1 MDEAALS
8 LPLVVVFLL
17 EPGEAHLAGNV
28 DLLASGELEL
38 GTAQGLSGDLNLL
51 VLGADGDQ
59 DLADLHSGGCSIR
72 LSEGAAHTGRQ
83 AIGTSARQ
91 SLVDTQNVVRMRSH
105 ADVEEIP
112 SSVGDH
118 ELVRGNSGSLEA
130 LTGDLLVLIADHVG
144 GGREL
149 VARQLLLAAV
159 EDPDLRIRHTSA
171 VLGLRVGLAVGVAVA
186 SCRSA
191 AHGDYLEG
199 GEKG

>member
-28 DLLASGELEL
+28 HLLASSELEL
-38 GTAQGLSGDLNLL
+38 GSSQGLGSYLHLL
-51 VLGADGDQ
+51 VLGSNGDQ
-59 DLADLHSGGCSIR
+59 DLANLHSSSSAVG
-72 LSEGAAHTGRQ
+72 LTEGTAHSSRE
-83 AIGTSARQ
+83 AIGTGTRQ
-91 SLVDTQNVVRMRSH
+91 GLVDTQNMVRVRSH

-112 SSVGDH
+112 SSIGDH
-118 ELVRGNSGSLEA
+118 ELVGGNSGSLQA